1 VTGDEIG
8 LHFYTDD
15 EAPQPKGAP
24 ASVFSGV
31 DQNAMIARI
40 DAVDDDDLGSTF
52 FADSM
57 QDVEDAAANIFD
69 IGIKTLT
76 VDPRSEPTG
85 RAFGSTAPAVASDT
99 ASSNAPAS
107 ADPASRPPQQAGDFR
122 RAFILGGPA
131 AAAKAS
137 SDEDRESPDHGP
149 DTRGT
154 R

>member
-1 VTGDEIG
+1 VPGDEIG
-8 LHFYTDD
+8 LHLYTDD
-15 EAPQPKGAP
+15 EAPPPKGAP
-24 ASVFSGV
+24 ASVFSAV
-31 DQNAMIARI
+31 DQDAMIARI

-76 VDPRSEPTG
+76 LDPRSEPTG
-85 RAFGSTAPAVASDT
+85 RAFGSAAPSAASDT
-99 ASSNAPAS
+99 AASSTQAS
-107 ADPASRPPQQAGDFR
+107 VDPASSPAQQAGDFR

-131 AAAKAS
+131 AAKAS
-137 SDEDRESPDHGP
+137 SGEDRESPDHGP
-149 DTRGT
+149 DTLGT